1 MRYADLAYAAW
12 PLPPATLRA
21 NHYAADDAVVYDQ
34 ITGLFW
40 QRAVPA
46 ERYDYAH
53 AKEYCE
59 ALALG
64 GFDDWR
70 LPYRMEL
77 VSILDMSGGAAPWVQ
92 TTAFPDTPAE
102 AFWSQSKVVVPADH
116 YWTVHFKYGTVIWRY
131 RAPTT
136 QQDLL
141 AARCVRGIE
150 QAIPKPSH
158 WTVYPQTVVDN
169 ETGLIWQ
176 RTPASGWG
184 TLAEC
189 VLLCQDLV
197 LDGQSGFR
205 VPNLRELLSMI
216 DETATS
222 YGVDRTAFNVNS
234 TGRFWTT
241 TPLTDNSKRALL
253 DVSYGGS
260 TNAGVATE
268 EVAGI
273 RCVKSP

>member
-92 TTAFPDTPAE
+92 TTAFPDTPAV
-102 AFWSQSKVVVPADH
+102 AFWSQSFAAAVGTIIPQSWV
-116 YWTVHFKYGTVIWRY
+116 VHFGSGGVYWQSRIEDNEQAV
-131 RAPTT
+131 
-136 QQDLL
+136 
-141 AARCVRGIE
+141 RCVRGIE

-189 VLLCQDLV
+189 VLVCQDLV